1 MTTVILGTIDAGGEG
16 HSVLMA
22 AVNQK
27 LGTNYALTEFNFS
40 DPVAVAVP
48 TPTHNTMIRMVPY
61 VHSGYY
67 GSRKVYYNRIHVTE
81 LGQIS
86 VVRGN
91 AVNVTDLLAQIN
103 EKLGILI
110 KPTDIYDAV
119 LPAAIPGETSVAVD
133 LNFRETSVI
142 FYGGTKIVLGN
153 NDPSTSTGG
162 TTAPF
167 KSELSLFATVAQ
179 TRYPGLSTPEQVV
192 IDHYSVGIDADKQ
205 RKRFNYVADD
215 SAVDSFEVL
224 YKRYMDANL
233 WNTVGVD
240 YTRGCWIDNS
250 GATFVINCF
259 GECFKIN
266 NNGTAPT
273 LVSKVVTLDLENTV
287 VTDAARLN
295 SPVHLAFRNLT
306 GDAYALAST
315 TNGLELLKSIDG
327 ALTWTSEHTFTGSN
341 CIGYQN
347 ANWLANKLTIKE
359 HMVHAGKLW
368 TLVDTQELYTP
379 KPGSTGV
386 GPAVEVLDLTTFA
399 TDYFTL
405 EGIATEISGLV
416 VDYENSQFT
425 LVTPEAD
432 TVTTP
437 KVAAILAIKNTQRLA
452 IGQYRFE
459 VDRYKLQTIETSGL
473 HTNAVS
479 DPHRFISS
487 YSLKLQKSANFTLDV
502 IEVGGLVPVDTLPY
516 EAFATLNHDRTQTGY
531 LTYGVNV
538 YTSVR
543 TLNGRTP
550 WQESLVALGDGA
562 PHRRVLVQTAQKR
575 MHFIAQPENALVRMK
590 FTEDNGISNF
600 RASADNAIALDKH
613 AGFNYISAHACG
625 VYFGTTLTETVNSV
639 YPEVVW
645 GDTESVK
652 DDVNFSFI
660 TKDVNS
666 KYRWFAAATVGT
678 TLVERK
684 FGTEYNYI
692 GSIPLSVA
700 SDGTNLYAWSA
711 ISSGI
716 FKSANAGKAWTH
728 HCETEVYYDQKQ
740 SDKPERNIWGRSAI
754 EVKPEHFK
762 ASSFLGNEGYYELKF
777 NETAK
782 VTDSVLKSFAV
793 TMNLNATV
801 LAYVSNTYAPADN
814 GYTPKNQLASYG
826 INFLGQYAPYN
837 VQAWEAL
844 SATNTVSGVSK
855 YTVNSATPLDTE
867 FGRTTLNAAIPAG
880 VTPIHINSKVLY
892 LDIKQ
897 VVYGTEQVNGNAVHS
912 LYVVDKNDV
921 LTKTELFGGSIPA
934 NATFKPSVM
943 FALWEHQETNYVPF
957 VYVQDKK
964 VMLLNRIKED
974 GKFDITTHVINVPTD
989 NGAALVPIPLLN
1001 SNRREYY
1008 FYQKNNGIFKLSYSY
1023 ISATKTT
1030 VFSLVRVFTLSNA
1043 TADMDIITG
1052 CCRQAAAISEPIA
1065 PLVPTYPA
1073 NGTLASTFCT
1083 GMDKWGK
1090 YNDGVGGTYDQLI
1103 QVNHVDCGYVAPA
1116 PTPVGANTAT
1126 VNLNDSTATA
1136 DLLQTTATTG
1146 EDQKG
1151 YVVYELTNPLL
1162 ADADLI
1168 LDVEYTT
1175 ANAADIVSVE
1185 SRVGAGAWNPVVF
1198 PQTITV
1204 PMGETEIVVRITY
1217 AEDHAVEGTETYTLK
1232 LSKAPASAAQFNN
1245 TASIDT
1251 VMTILDTSI

>member
-1 MTTVILGTIDAGGEG
+1 MASVILGTIDAGGEG

-22 AVNQK
+22 AINQK
-27 LGTNYALTEFNFS
+27 LGTTYALTEFNFS

-67 GSRKVYYNRIHVTE
+67 GSRKVYYNRIHVSE
-81 LGQIS
+81 LGTIS
-86 VVRGN
+86 VTRG
-91 AVNVTDLLAQIN
+91 AALNVVDLLTQIN
-103 EKLGILI
+103 DKLGILI

-119 LPAAIPGETSVAVD
+119 LPAAVPGETSVAVD

-142 FYGGTKIVLGN
+142 YYGGAKIILGN
-153 NDPSTSTGG
+153 NDPDVATGG
-162 TTAPF
+162 ASAPF
-167 KSELSLFATVAQ
+167 KSEISLFATVAQ
-179 TRYPGLSTPEQVV
+179 NRYPGLTTPEKVV
-192 IDHYSVGIDADKQ
+192 IDHYAIGIDADKQ
-205 RKRFNYVADD
+205 RKRFSYVTDD

-224 YKRYMDANL
+224 YKRYMDSSL
-233 WNTVGVD
+233 WATVGAD
-240 YTRGCWIDNS
+240 YTRGCWINTS
-250 GATFVINCF
+250 GTTFVVNCF

-266 NNGTAPT
+266 NNGTAPV
-273 LVSKVVTLDLENTV
+273 LVSKVVTLDLEDNAV
-287 VTDAARLN
+287 VEAARTQ
-295 SPVHLAFRNLT
+295 SPVHLAFRGNN
-306 GDAYALAST
+306 GDAYVLATAANSLQLFKST
-315 TNGLELLKSIDG
+315 DD
-327 ALTWTSEHTFTGSN
+327 AVTWTSVHTFTGGN
-341 CIGYQN
+341 NIGYMVAHWN
-347 ANWLANKLTIKE
+347 ANEVKIVDF
-359 HMVHAGKLW
+359 MVHTGKLW
-368 TLVDTQELYTP
+368 TIVETDQLYAA
-379 KPGSTGV
+379 KPGSTGA
-386 GPAVEVLDLTTFA
+386 GPAVEVMDLTTFA

-405 EGIATEISGLV
+405 EGITTGISGQAFN
-416 VDYENSQFT
+416 YERSLFT
-425 LVTPEAD
+425 LVTPESD
-432 TVTTP
+432 TVVNP
-437 KVAAILAIKNTQRLA
+437 KVSALLNLKDTNRMTV
-452 IGQYRFE
+452 GQFNFE
-459 VDRYKLQTIETSGL
+459 VDRFKLQTIETNGL
-473 HTNAVS
+473 TIMGAD
-479 DPHRFISS
+479 DPQRFISS
-487 YSLKLQKSANFTLDV
+487 YSFKLQKSPNFTLDV
-502 IEVGGLVPVDTLPY
+502 IEVGGLVSTDTLPF
-516 EAFATLNHDRTQTGY
+516 EAYATLNHNRTQNGY

-550 WQESLVALGDGA
+550 WQESVVALGDGSA
-562 PHRRVLVQTAQKR
+562 HKRVIVQTAQKR
-575 MHFIAQPENALVRMK
+575 MHFVAQPENALVRIK

-600 RASADNAIALDKH
+600 RATADTAIALDKH
-613 AGFNYISAHACG
+613 AGFNYISDHACG
-625 VYFGTTLTETVNSV
+625 VYFGATLTETVNSV
-639 YPEVVW
+639 YPEVTW
-645 GDTESVK
+645 ADTESAK

-660 TKDVNS
+660 AKDINS
-666 KYRWFAAATVGT
+666 KYHWFTAATVGT

-684 FGTEYNYI
+684 FGTEYNYM
-692 GSIPLSVA
+692 GSVPLSIA
-700 SDGTNLYAWSA
+700 ADGNNLFAWSN
-711 ISSGI
+711 IGSGI
-716 FKSANAGKAWTH
+716 FKSANAGKAWTYY
-728 HCETEVYYDQKQ
+728 CETEVYYDQKQ

-754 EVKPEHFK
+754 EIRPEHFK
-762 ASSFLGNEGYYELKF
+762 ASSFLSGTGYYQLTF
-777 NETAK
+777 NDTAK
-782 VTDSVLKSFAV
+782 VTDSVLKSFSV
-793 TMNLNATV
+793 IMNLNNSVLMLATNTYTPAFNGYESKNQLSSYGV
-801 LAYVSNTYAPADN
+801 NFLGTYAP
-814 GYTPKNQLASYG
+814 
-826 INFLGQYAPYN
+826 FN
-837 VQAWEAL
+837 VQAWEAI
-844 SATNTVSGVSK
+844 SATNTISGVSK
-855 YTVNSATPLDTE
+855 YTTNNATPLDTE
-867 FGRTTLNAAIPAG
+867 FGRSSLHVAIPAG
-880 VTPIHINSKVLY
+880 VTPIGINSKVLY

-897 VVYGTEQVNGNAVHS
+897 VVYGTELVTGNPVHA

-921 LTKTELFGGSIPA
+921 LTKTELFGGS
-934 NATFKPSVM
+934 NAPLVAFKPTVM
-943 FALWEHQETNYVPF
+943 FGLWEHQEANYVPY

-964 VMLLNRIKED
+964 VLLLNRLKED
-974 GKFDITTHVINVPTD
+974 GKFDITTHLINVPTD
-989 NGAALVPIPLLN
+989 NGGALTPIPLLN

-1023 ISATKTT
+1023 VSATKTT
-1030 VFSLVRVFTLSNA
+1030 VFSLVRVFTLVNA
-1043 TADMDIITG
+1043 TADVDIITG
-1052 CCRQAAAISEPIA
+1052 CCRQAAAISEPTA
-1065 PLVPTYPA
+1065 PLVPSYPA
-1073 NGTLASTFCT
+1073 NGTLVNTFCT

-1103 QVNHVDCGYVAPA
+1103 QVNHVDCGYVAPT